1 MHVHVPLD
9 ACRQVARQRVKDR
22 SASGELFVDDL
33 DSDVRPVCREVGE
46 GEALDLAALQAARFK
61 IESLLSSDIR
71 RPQVDPTEGRASVVL
86 YRAVSESGAD
96 VAALDDPGFWRYVSL
111 ACLWNFVVW
120 REPSFRPK
128 QASLDEPASSRG
140 TYEQYVDGRNYFN
153 CVATRMYLRVKCLGG
168 LEHCDLAWAV
178 TDGTDF
184 WRSHILRVKAG
195 EHPAFVRAIV
205 RRQADAATRLD
216 TDPLREFAKQLNRS
230 LVNVVPAMLDED
242 AADRFVDEL
251 WARQLQ

>member
-1 MHVHVPLD
+1 M
-9 ACRQVARQRVKDR
+9 RWRRGRQRVRAR
-22 SASGELFVDDL
+22 SDSGERFIDDL
-33 DSDVRPVCREVGE
+33 ASDVRPASKEVGE
-46 GEALDLAALQAARFK
+46 GEALDMTALEAARYE
-61 IESLLSSDIR
+61 IESLLPTDGTR
-71 RPQVDPTEGRASVVL
+71 HDVDRTEGRASVML
-86 YRAVSESGAD
+86 YRAVEGSGAD
-96 VAALDDPGFWRYVSL
+96 VTALDDPGFWRHVSL
-111 ACLWNFVVW
+111 AYLWNFAVW

-128 QASLDEPASSRG
+128 QASLDEPASLRG

-168 LEHCDLAWAV
+168 LAHGDLAWAV
-178 TDGTDF
+178 TKGTDF

-195 EHPAFVRAIV
+195 EHPALVRAIV
-205 RRQADAATRLD
+205 RRQADTATRLD

-242 AADRFVDEL
+242 AADAMVDEL